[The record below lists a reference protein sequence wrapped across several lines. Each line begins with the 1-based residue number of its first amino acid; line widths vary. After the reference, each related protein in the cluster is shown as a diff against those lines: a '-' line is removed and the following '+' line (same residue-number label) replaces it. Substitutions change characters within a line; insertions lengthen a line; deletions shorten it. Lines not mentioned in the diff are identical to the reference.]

1 MITRIYHVVARL
13 LRLTPKT
20 TKIRVGD
27 MSATFFVP
35 ISNHYVCD
43 DLTDLSAQKREPKLY
58 KWLNNLP
65 AGSVYFDIGT
75 SYGQEC
81 CLASSRKD
89 IQVFGFDCSLYQSH
103 FCSLNRALNHNRF
116 TFTFAAIS
124 DVSGQVITIES
135 NSDTHIPKLHKK
147 NVPYEYQV
155 TTLSLDDFSKS
166 NNVIPTHIKI
176 DVDGAE
182 DAVLRGASS
191 ILASGIV
198 QDVFIEVDRSKMDL
212 VDHML
217 SLGFEIKWQ
226 LEKDMNFD
234 ILFSR
239 NSDSQ

>member
-1 MITRIYHVVARL
+1 MWLR

-58 KWLNNLP
+58 EWLNNLP

-81 CLASSRKD
+81 CLAPLAK
-89 IQVFGFDCSLYQSH
+89 IFKYLVLIAAFTKSH

-166 NNVIPTHIKI
+166 IMLSQPISKLMLMGQKMRFTS
-176 DVDGAE
+176 D
-182 DAVLRGASS
+182 ASS